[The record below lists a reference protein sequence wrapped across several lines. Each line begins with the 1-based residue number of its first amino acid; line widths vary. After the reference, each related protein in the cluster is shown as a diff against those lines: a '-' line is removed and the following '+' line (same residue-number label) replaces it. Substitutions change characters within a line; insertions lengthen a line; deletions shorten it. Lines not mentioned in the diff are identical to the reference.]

1 MLVAL
6 CVKTGQLDKSVKNY
20 ILDFDNVVVA
30 NEKQDAK
37 KSYKK
42 INGCHPNF
50 AFIGRVPIYV
60 ENRNGNTP
68 AKYKQKE
75 ALERCFA
82 NLASEGIAIEHFRA
96 DSASYQK
103 KVVDLVFE
111 KATYFYIRIIDSE
124 ALR

>member
-1 MLVAL
+1 MSELLVDL
-6 CVKTGQLDKSVKNY
+6 GLKTGQVDKSAKNY
-20 ILDFDNVVVA
+20 ILDFDNVVIA

-42 INGCHPNF
+42 IKGCHPNF
-50 AFIGRVPIYV
+50 AFIGRVPVHI

-82 NLASEGIAIEHFRA
+82 NLASEGIAIEHFRG
-96 DSASYQK
+96 DSTSHQK
-103 KVVDLVFE
+103 KVIDFVSK
-111 KATYFYIRIIDSE
+111 KATYFYILIIDS
-124 ALR
+124 